1 MKIALKGEPI
11 HTSGALPPIGSRA
24 PDFILVDQ
32 NFSSYSLKNFSRR
45 RKLLSIVTSLDTSV
59 CSLSAKKM
67 NDAMK
72 SHPEAVVL
80 IISADTPFAQKRVCG
95 LENLNNIITLSTIRS
110 KNFATDYGVL
120 ITDGKLEGFCAR
132 AVLVLDEEDRVV
144 YEELVPDI
152 SEEPNYEAAFNK
164 LFHT

>member
-1 MKIALKGEPI
+1 MKIKIKGEPI
-11 HTSGALPPIGSRA
+11 NTSGSLPPVGSKA
-24 PDFILVDQ
+24 PDFVLVDQ
-32 NFSSYSLKNFSRR
+32 NFISHSLKDFSRR
-45 RKLLSIVTSLDTSV
+45 RKLLSIVPSLDTSV

-72 SHPEAVVL
+72 SHPEAVTL

-95 LENLNNIITLSTIRS
+95 LENLNNILTLSTIRS

-120 ITDGKLEGFCAR
+120 IMDGNLEGFCAR
-132 AVLVLDEEDRVV
+132 AVLVLDEEDRIL

-152 SEEPNYEAAFNK
+152 SEEPNYEAAFK
-164 LFHT
+164 TLFHT